1 MKKFRETLDSILWF
15 SLRPIQYI
23 AFAFTLAGS
32 MAALVRIVLEH
43 RVHSPGY
50 INEIVLLIGLCALI
64 SFAALFIKTLYIYRT
79 IQALRFFFY
88 MILIRLTGLEDAGFL
103 MMLLCPFILE
113 IALYDTLVASFLMNG
128 TFLAILNLQFYRLR
142 SGFSVSLSF
151 FFLLNGLYLFAWWIG
166 TLVSVMRDYA
176 VTADRHIVL
185 LNNTVEKLTKAN
197 IGFQDVADSLEAET
211 AERERNRVTRELH
224 DSIGYTLTNVSIM
237 MKTGKILMDK
247 DPERLRTM
255 FDEVNSMVNE
265 SLEETRRI
273 LRVFRSIHEPSRVG
287 LKAIAALVKNFEMIN
302 TLKVE
307 LNLGNLPW
315 TLGDHLDT
323 ILLHFVQEGI
333 TNAFRHGQADHIRIS
348 LWRSLEGII
357 ATVWDNGSGIS
368 TELQEGIGIK
378 GMRERLAGVGGT
390 LAAQNVV
397 DGFLLKAFI
406 PLRMEALSGSD

>member
-1 MKKFRETLDSILWF
+1 
-15 SLRPIQYI
+15 
-23 AFAFTLAGS
+23 
-32 MAALVRIVLEH
+32 
-43 RVHSPGY
+43 
-50 INEIVLLIGLCALI
+50 
-64 SFAALFIKTLYIYRT
+64 
-79 IQALRFFFY
+79 
-88 MILIRLTGLEDAGFL
+88 
-103 MMLLCPFILE
+103 
-113 IALYDTLVASFLMNG
+113 
-128 TFLAILNLQFYRLR
+128 
-142 SGFSVSLSF
+142 
-151 FFLLNGLYLFAWWIG
+151 
-166 TLVSVMRDYA
+166 
-176 VTADRHIVL
+176 
-185 LNNTVEKLTKAN
+185 
-197 IGFQDVADSLEAET
+197 
-211 AERERNRVTRELH
+211 
-224 DSIGYTLTNVSIM
+224 M

-247 DPERLRTM
+247 DPERLRIM
-255 FDEVNSMVNE
+255 FDEVNAMVNE

-287 LKAIAALVKNFEMIN
+287 LKALAALVKNFEMIN

-368 TELQEGIGIK
+368 TELQEGIGIQ